1 MRDWDYYDDDD
12 YYGSHDTVSYCRWLY
27 NRTSAKH
34 VAKELGISTELAGY
48 IGNTLIPGRIR
59 LSEIPDMETA
69 KRLYADVKKDR
80 EAQERKSEFQQ
91 SFHEGNSRRMKIRLN
106 RLSDIPEAYVLRQLM
121 EAEEFNIK
129 AKDCPYKYK
138 EYNYLKKA
146 ECLRNA
152 IVRLP
157 KTGRRYWW
165 QRGTGVTAY
174 IFFVELPEGQVSWH
188 GMEEGNMAGVFFEER
203 DLWDGARAVTLPRII
218 LCVNRLCPSLLADK
232 FNREACAAE
241 LRRNAMG

>member
-34 VAKELGISTELAGY
+34 VAKELGISNELAGY
-48 IGNTLIPGRIR
+48 IGNSLIPGRIC

-69 KRLYADVKKDR
+69 KRLYADVKKNR

-106 RLSDIPEAYVLRQLM
+106 KLSDIPEAYVLRQLM

-129 AKDCPYKYK
+129 AKDCIYKYK
-138 EYNYLKKA
+138 DYNYLKKS

-152 IVRLP
+152 IARLP
-157 KTGRRYWW
+157 KTGWRYWW

-188 GMEEGNMAGVFFEER
+188 GMEEGDMAGVSFEKR
-203 DLWDGARAVTLPRII
+203 DLWDGARAVTLPRIV
-218 LCVNRLCPSLLADK
+218 LSVNRLCPSLLADK
-232 FNREACAAE
+232 FNRESCAEE
-241 LRRNAMG
+241 LRRNVAI